1 MIVMSFCKRRKVL
14 NTVEYGLKYIYS
26 KNRYNFTNI
35 NVSDVR
41 YNSKVL
47 YKNMLEN
54 RWELCSFYTLL
65 QVKTVQTEVLN
76 LKKERPWP

>member
-1 MIVMSFCKRRKVL
+1 MV
-14 NTVEYGLKYIYS
+14 YS

-41 YNSKVL
+41 YISKVL

-65 QVKTVQTEVLN
+65 QVKTVKTEVLN